1 MRFALIIIL
10 ILTTYSSLFTQN
22 KVTKIKEH
30 NNIDVYSF
38 TKNDGKAFKV
48 EFHIEND
55 IETVERLLLSP
66 AFYKKTI
73 NNVIALKEIKKI
85 NDTIRYY
92 WIVIGVKN
100 IFKRSGILKVILEH
114 SKKQGE
120 IFIHMEIINEEIQ
133 NKQYKPLGNNKIK
146 WILTS
151 KDDERTAAELVFTR
165 RAKNFSNF
173 ILKTLDFILVNK
185 LIVIAKNV
193 REEMAQNGVAH

>member
-22 KVTKIKEH
+22 KITKIKEH
-30 NNIDVYSF
+30 NNINVYSF

-133 NKQYKPLGNNKIK
+133 NKQ
-146 WILTS
+146 
-151 KDDERTAAELVFTR
+151 
-165 RAKNFSNF
+165 
-173 ILKTLDFILVNK
+173 
-185 LIVIAKNV
+185 
-193 REEMAQNGVAH
+193 